1 MEEKLTENNNVIFE
15 TMDEFY
21 EEMPKIYSEKDLNL
35 LKMRLEGHSNKEI
48 SNLLN
53 LQYTNIISGKRKLVR
68 ELPKIIEVDQFVDY
82 ILIIILQKINFS
94 LIVSTMEEYMNFC
107 A

>member
-21 EEMPKIYSEKDLNL
+21 ENLPKIYSEKDFNL

-53 LQYTNIISGKRKLVR
+53 LQYTNVLSDIKK
-68 ELPKIIEVDQFVDY
+68 
-82 ILIIILQKINFS
+82 
-94 LIVSTMEEYMNFC
+94 
-107 A
+107 